1 MTIAPVLAGG
11 LIGAIVGSFIATL
24 CIRWPRGEQAA
35 GGRSRCDGCGR
46 RLGAVELA
54 PIASGLL
61 ARGRCR
67 TCGAPIDPLHLK
79 VELAAATIGAAAL
92 AIEPGPGG
100 MALALFCWLLLAP
113 AILDARFHWLPDRLT
128 AAIAI
133 IGLAAGGLLSGVPIV
148 HRLVGGAAG
157 FGALAMLAAAYRR
170 VRGREGLGAGDSK
183 LLGAIGLW
191 TGWAALP
198 AILLI
203 ASLVGLGFAAAERRG
218 RLEAVAFGSLLALG
232 AAIWSVAV
240 LLFPGLGWPGGPDAT
255 S

>member
-1 MTIAPVLAGG
+1 MNFALALAGG

-46 RLGAVELA
+46 PLEAIELV

-61 ARGRCR
+61 SRGMCR

-79 VELAAATIGAAAL
+79 VELAAAAIGATAL
-92 AIEPGPGG
+92 AIEPNLRGAG
-100 MALALFCWLLLAP
+100 LALFCWLLLAP
-113 AILDARFHWLPDRLT
+113 ALLDARYHWLPDRLT
-128 AAIAI
+128 AALAI
-133 IGLAAGGLLSGVPIV
+133 TGLAVGGLLSAVPIL
-148 HRLVGGAAG
+148 HRLIGGAAG
-157 FGALAMLAAAYRR
+157 FGALAMLAIVYRR

-203 ASLVGLGFAAAERRG
+203 ASFAGLGLAAAERRG
-218 RLEAVAFGSLLALG
+218 RLEAVAFGSLLAFG
-232 AAIWSVAV
+232 AAIWSLAV
-240 LLFPGLGWPGGPDAT
+240 LLFPDLGWPGSVDVAQ
-255 S
+255 